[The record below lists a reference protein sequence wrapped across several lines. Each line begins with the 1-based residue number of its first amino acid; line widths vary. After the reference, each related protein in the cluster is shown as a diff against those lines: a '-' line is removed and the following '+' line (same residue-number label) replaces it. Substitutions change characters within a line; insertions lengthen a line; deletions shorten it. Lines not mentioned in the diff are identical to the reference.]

1 MTGNSS
7 AAGHGAFDENLL
19 ACVEDINKLL
29 ANLGQRYDMTV
40 IMSALTEHL
49 GSALKVLM
57 LRKICDARRAQQL
70 IKNIERSAFLDE
82 PAQPETEAALSPET
96 DETPPGAP
104 DGPQDTDT

>member
-7 AAGHGAFDENLL
+7 AAGHGAFDESLV

-29 ANLGQRYDMTV
+29 SELGRRYDLTV
-40 IMSALTEHL
+40 IMSALCEHL

-70 IKNIERSAFLDE
+70 IQNIESSALPGK
-82 PAQPETEAALSPET
+82 PAQPETEASSQET
-96 DETPPGAP
+96 DESPPDGSS
-104 DGPQDTDT
+104 GPQDTDT

>member
-7 AAGHGAFDENLL
+7 AAGHGAFDESLL

-29 ANLGQRYDMTV
+29 TELGRRYDMTV
-40 IMSALTEHL
+40 IMSALCEHL

-70 IKNIERSAFLDE
+70 IKNIESSALGK
-82 PAQPETEAALSPET
+82 PAQPETEAFSQET

>member
-7 AAGHGAFDENLL
+7 AAGHGTFDENLL

-29 ANLGQRYDMTV
+29 AKLGQRYDMTV

-57 LRKICDARRAQQL
+57 LRKICDARRAQRL
-70 IKNIERSAFLDE
+70 IENIESSAFSGK
-82 PAQPETEAALSPET
+82 PAQPETEASSPEA
-96 DETPPGAP
+96 DEPSPGGTS
-104 DGPQDTDT
+104 GPQDTDT

>member
-7 AAGHGAFDENLL
+7 AAGHGTFDENLL

-29 ANLGQRYDMTV
+29 EKLGRRYDMTV
-40 IMSALTEHL
+40 IMGALTEHL

-70 IKNIERSAFLDE
+70 IENIESSAFLRK
-82 PAQPETEAALSPET
+82 PAQPETEAGAQET
-96 DETPPGAP
+96 DET
-104 DGPQDTDT
+104 

>member
-7 AAGHGAFDENLL
+7 AAGHGAFDESLL

-29 ANLGQRYDMTV
+29 SDLGRRYDMTV
-40 IMSALTEHL
+40 IMSALCEHL

-70 IKNIERSAFLDE
+70 IKNIESAAFLSN
-82 PAQPETEAALSPET
+82 PAQPEAEPLSQET
-96 DETPPGAP
+96 DETPPDGTS
-104 DGPQDTDT
+104 GPQDTDT

>member
-7 AAGHGAFDENLL
+7 AAGHGTFDENLL

-29 ANLGQRYDMTV
+29 VKLGGRYDMTV

-70 IKNIERSAFLDE
+70 IKNIESSAFLRK
-82 PAQPETEAALSPET
+82 PAQPETEAFSQET
-96 DETPPGAP
+96 DEPSPGGTS
-104 DGPQDTDT
+104 GPQDPDT

>member
-7 AAGHGAFDENLL
+7 AAGHETFNESLL

-29 ANLGQRYDMTV
+29 ARLGRRYDMTV

-57 LRKICDARRAQQL
+57 LRKICDARRAQRV
-70 IKNIERSAFLDE
+70 IENIERSAFLGK
-82 PAQPETEAALSPET
+82 PAQPETE
-96 DETPPGAP
+96 
-104 DGPQDTDT
+104 DGPRRTTDT